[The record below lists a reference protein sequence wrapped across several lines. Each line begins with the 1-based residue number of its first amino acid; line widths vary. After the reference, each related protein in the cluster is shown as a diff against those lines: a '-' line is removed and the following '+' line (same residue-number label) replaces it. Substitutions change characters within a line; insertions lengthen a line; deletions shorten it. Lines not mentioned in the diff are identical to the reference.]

1 MNERELIAREDLC
14 ATLHKEVTDLKKQRG
29 ELKEKLADLEWPPI
43 SPSTNLKL
51 ASQDEV
57 RP

>member
-14 ATLHKEVTDLKKQRG
+14 ATLHKEVADLKKQRR
-29 ELKEKLADLEWPPI
+29 ELKEKLADLGWPPI

-51 ASQDEV
+51 CFTG
-57 RP
+57 